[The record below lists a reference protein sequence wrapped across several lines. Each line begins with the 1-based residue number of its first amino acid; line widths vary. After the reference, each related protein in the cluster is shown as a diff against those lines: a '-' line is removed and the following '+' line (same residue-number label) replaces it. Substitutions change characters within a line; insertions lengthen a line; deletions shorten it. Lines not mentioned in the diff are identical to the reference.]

1 MQLSNTLH
9 PTASPALGRAA
20 LLLSVG
26 ICLVLRQE
34 GEVGGY
40 RSQEQL
46 TERKQKRF
54 VFSTDTHC
62 HPHLLHSAGALL
74 RWTQSFHPPENSE
87 VLLRPTASNAEPE
100 P

>member
-1 MQLSNTLH
+1 M
-9 PTASPALGRAA
+9 
-20 LLLSVG
+20 LLSVG

-46 TERKQKRF
+46 TERKQERF
-54 VFSTDTHC
+54 VFSTKSLPPPPAAQQWGSTRM
-62 HPHLLHSAGALL
+62 HPKL
-74 RWTQSFHPPENSE
+74 SE
-87 VLLRPTASNAEPE
+87 VLLHPIDSSAELE

>member
-1 MQLSNTLH
+1 MLQE
-9 PTASPALGRAA
+9 RAA

-46 TERKQKRF
+46 TEGKQKRF
-54 VFSTDTHC
+54 VFSTEPLPPC
-62 HPHLLHSAGALL
+62 QLHSNGALL
-74 RWTQSFHPPENSE
+74 RCTQNFHPPKNSE
-87 VLLRPTASNAEPE
+87 VLLHPTGSSAELE